1 MVTVLPSTKNS
12 SAQGEANA
20 YPWVVA
26 GLAAMLLFTANAST
40 GTFGVFFK
48 PIAEQF
54 DWSRGIVSIAIVI
67 RSLAIAILVMP
78 AGHLYDRYGPRGVI
92 LPCFLLLAIG
102 FLLTSK
108 VATVWHFYLAQGL
121 IMGAGTADP
130 FVCLVST
137 IAKWH
142 DRRRGL
148 ALGIA
153 SAGVGL
159 GTVFFSPLAA
169 SLIVTRGWEQA
180 SVVLGLLTLVIA
192 VPASLFVKDPP
203 LVRNQSD
210 ETTSAEEMGS
220 RRRGRNKGVFDV
232 IRSLPHLLQNRQFS
246 SLFAVFALF
255 YVGIYLVIN
264 HLVNYVT
271 DTGMG
276 TLVAA
281 TMMSVAGIAS
291 IAGRLVMGPI
301 SDRISTRA
309 DAATC
314 CSLVI
319 IALVLL
325 PLKVEPLMWV
335 AAALF
340 GVGWGG
346 ASPLIPAITAD
357 YFGTNDLAT
366 KTGAFIV
373 AANLGSAAG
382 PWMGGFLFDL
392 TNGYLWSLLLSAVM
406 TTVGLVIVLR
416 LSSPTREVD

>member
-1 MVTVLPSTKNS
+1 
-12 SAQGEANA
+12 
-20 YPWVVA
+20 
-26 GLAAMLLFTANAST
+26 
-40 GTFGVFFK
+40 
-48 PIAEQF
+48 
-54 DWSRGIVSIAIVI
+54 
-67 RSLAIAILVMP
+67 
-78 AGHLYDRYGPRGVI
+78 
-92 LPCFLLLAIG
+92 
-102 FLLTSK
+102 
-108 VATVWHFYLAQGL
+108 
-121 IMGAGTADP
+121 
-130 FVCLVST
+130 
-137 IAKWH
+137 
-142 DRRRGL
+142 
-148 ALGIA
+148 
-153 SAGVGL
+153 
-159 GTVFFSPLAA
+159 
-169 SLIVTRGWEQA
+169 
-180 SVVLGLLTLVIA
+180 
-192 VPASLFVKDPP
+192 
-203 LVRNQSD
+203 
-210 ETTSAEEMGS
+210 
-220 RRRGRNKGVFDV
+220 
-232 IRSLPHLLQNRQFS
+232 
-246 SLFAVFALF
+246 
-255 YVGIYLVIN
+255 
-264 HLVNYVT
+264 
-271 DTGMG
+271 
-276 TLVAA
+276 
-281 TMMSVAGIAS
+281 
-291 IAGRLVMGPI
+291 MGPI